1 MGQLILNRFFMGN
14 AKKKSLGNITR
25 ILSIVCAIGLFVV
38 IFIPIWKIE
47 LSAPQYPEGLE
58 LQIYA
63 DKLAGQV
70 EIING
75 LNNYIGMRELY
86 EDDFVEF
93 KVLPYIIGF
102 IALMGII
109 VAIANRKWLF
119 FTWVG
124 TYILFAIV
132 AMIDFYIWLYDY
144 GHNLDPKAPIK
155 LEGMTYMPPLFGEKD
170 LLNFYVKSYPH
181 WGTILMTLSIVFSFF
196 AFLKSPKK

>member
-14 AKKKSLGNITR
+14 AKKKSLGNISR

-70 EIING
+70 DIING

-102 IALMGII
+102 IEIGRASCRER
-109 VAIANRKWLF
+109 V
-119 FTWVG
+119 
-124 TYILFAIV
+124 
-132 AMIDFYIWLYDY
+132 
-144 GHNLDPKAPIK
+144 
-155 LEGMTYMPPLFGEKD
+155 
-170 LLNFYVKSYPH
+170 
-181 WGTILMTLSIVFSFF
+181 
-196 AFLKSPKK
+196 